1 MLYDIIHSKTLYEL
15 LCVTWLCDDCDS
27 DSDITLFF
35 FLNQKFITWNAK
47 VDYGSYFVTMYI

>member
-1 MLYDIIHSKTLYEL
+1 MLYNIIHSKTLYEL

-35 FLNQKFITWNAK
+35 FFESEIYYMECKGRLW
-47 VDYGSYFVTMYI
+47 